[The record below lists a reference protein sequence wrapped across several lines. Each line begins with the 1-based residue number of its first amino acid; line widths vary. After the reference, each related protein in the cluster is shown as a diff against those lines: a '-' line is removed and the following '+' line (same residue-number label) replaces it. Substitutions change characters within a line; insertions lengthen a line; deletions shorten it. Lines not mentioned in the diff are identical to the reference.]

1 MKTKNSGEPDNDDT
15 PWYGRLLLGIVLI
28 LFIIFTFFY
37 YIYITDQLAGLVSFA
52 STIMFKFF

>member
-1 MKTKNSGEPDNDDT
+1 MKIKNSNKPDNDDT
-15 PWYGRLLLGIVLI
+15 PWYGRLILGIVLI

-52 STIMFKFF
+52 SAIMFPCF